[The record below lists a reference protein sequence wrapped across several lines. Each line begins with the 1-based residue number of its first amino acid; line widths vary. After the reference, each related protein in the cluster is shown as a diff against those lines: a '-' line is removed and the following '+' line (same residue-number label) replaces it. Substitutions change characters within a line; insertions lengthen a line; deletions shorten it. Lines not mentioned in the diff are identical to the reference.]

1 MATKPKRKIKRST
14 EPCYFDVRKIE
25 PDYKD
30 PEALGKFISGKARIL
45 PRITTGICQQHQR
58 RLARAI
64 KRARHLA
71 LLPYT
76 PQV

>member
-1 MATKPKRKIKRST
+1 MAPKPKRKIRRST
-14 EPCYFDVRKIE
+14 EPCFFDVRKTE

-30 PEALGKFISGKARIL
+30 AETLGKFVSGKARIL
-45 PRITTGICQQHQR
+45 PRIMTGVCQKHQR
-58 RLARAI
+58 RLSQAV

-76 PQV
+76 PRV